1 MNNLYNAL
9 INGEIVYKD
18 GGLVE
23 TRPPTAVML
32 RAARAIDELVKINE
46 NNLLIIN
53 QLQQREATLINEL
66 NQLKEFYATN
76 TTSNDQ
82 SIRDGQPEVGDVGSS
97 PTGSPGSN

>member
-18 GGLVE
+18 GGIVE

-32 RAARAIDELVKINE
+32 RASRAIDELVKINE
-46 NNLLIIN
+46 NNVMIIN
-53 QLQQREATLINEL
+53 QLQQREAALINEL
-66 NQLKEFYATN
+66 NQLKEFYATYG
-76 TTSNDQ
+76 TSNDQ

-97 PTGSPGSN
+97 SPGSPGSN